1 MCEKMHIKICKSL
14 LGIHRTSTNVAVLSE
29 LGRFPIHFDILKAML
44 SYWHRLENLDPD
56 CSGLLKN
63 AFVESKYL
71 FHKKCPSWYRTLQAM
86 VSDIQGVKYLPSIRS
101 YKLKDTIKK
110 ILSEYYL
117 KCWHSDWNLHSSKKL
132 RCYCSFKTNFG
143 FERYLSHVKKFEHRK
158 NITRLRISPHRLQIE
173 RGRYQGIHKEERQC
187 LRCDSSDI
195 DDEKHFLF
203 SCSHLNEER
212 EKIYDDNNFS
222 QLNPT
227 KKLIWLMAVDNP
239 DILTRISNMV
249 QKANV

>member
-44 SYWHRLENLDPD
+44 SCWHRLESLDPD

-117 KCWHSDWNLHSSKKL
+117 KCWHSDWNLHS
-132 RCYCSFKTNFG
+132 
-143 FERYLSHVKKFEHRK
+143 
-158 NITRLRISPHRLQIE
+158 
-173 RGRYQGIHKEERQC
+173 
-187 LRCDSSDI
+187 
-195 DDEKHFLF
+195 
-203 SCSHLNEER
+203 
-212 EKIYDDNNFS
+212 
-222 QLNPT
+222 
-227 KKLIWLMAVDNP
+227 
-239 DILTRISNMV
+239 
-249 QKANV
+249 

>member
-1 MCEKMHIKICKSL
+1 M
-14 LGIHRTSTNVAVLSE
+14 
-29 LGRFPIHFDILKAML
+29 
-44 SYWHRLENLDPD
+44 
-56 CSGLLKN
+56 
-63 AFVESKYL
+63 
-71 FHKKCPSWYRTLQAM
+71 
-86 VSDIQGVKYLPSIRS
+86 
-101 YKLKDTIKK
+101 
-110 ILSEYYL
+110 
-117 KCWHSDWNLHSSKKL
+117 
-132 RCYCSFKTNFG
+132 
-143 FERYLSHVKKFEHRK
+143 KKFEHRK

-173 RGRYQGIHKEERQC
+173 IGRYQGIHKEERQC

-195 DDEKHFLF
+195 DDEKYFVF

-227 KKLIWLMAVDNP
+227 EKLIWLMAVDNP